1 MQWSEICNA
10 YPNQWLIIEALKA
23 HTESDYRRRLDEIAV
38 IESCPDGSAAM
49 QNYRRLHRLHPIREL
64 YFVHT
69 SRKKLDIRE
78 QQWLGIRR
86 ANAACSQ
93 V

>member
-1 MQWSEICNA
+1 MQKNTSVTLGVHYE
-10 YPNQWLIIEALKA
+10 KF
-23 HTESDYRRRLDEIAV
+23 IAQQV
-38 IESCPDGSAAM
+38 TPRSDGSAAM

-69 SRKKLDIRE
+69 SRKKPDIRE